1 MTGQSMVFKV
11 TRCYALQYNHR
22 RRVDSTPYWPPSTGT
37 VPITV
42 PGLASRASGGAI
54 AGSNCLF
61 VPSHGPSPP
70 ESQSPYWL
78 HHQHIKTEG
87 FTLNIFMKMP
97 RLCRHLVPLCW
108 CLFIQIVHTASS
120 ALRCHFPPIRPSA
133 QHHIP
138 LKYVFSPTHP
148 INTVSCITSHMTVI
162 LEITRTHQMLR
173 LQSGH
178 CFPFIPRLS
187 ISNINHH
194 SIYLLGC

>member
-1 MTGQSMVFKV
+1 MH
-11 TRCYALQYNHR
+11 LR
-22 RRVDSTPYWPPSTGT
+22 RLPTPQTPHGAP

-87 FTLNIFMKMP
+87 FTLNIFMKML

-138 LKYVFSPTHP
+138 LKYVFSSTHP
-148 INTVSCITSHMTVI
+148 INTASCIASHITVI
-162 LEITRTHQMLR
+162 LEITRIHQMYG
-173 LQSGH
+173 SE
-178 CFPFIPRLS
+178 FVSLS
-187 ISNINHH
+187 
-194 SIYLLGC
+194 YPGCQFQT